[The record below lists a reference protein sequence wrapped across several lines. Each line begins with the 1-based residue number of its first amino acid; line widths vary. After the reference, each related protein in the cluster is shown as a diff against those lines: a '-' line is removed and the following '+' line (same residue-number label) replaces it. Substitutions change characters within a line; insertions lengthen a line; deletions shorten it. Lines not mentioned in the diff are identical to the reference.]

1 MNSPASPPKAGTH
14 LRDAR
19 LNMALTHAPDAHD
32 LPEASTKIAIQN
44 IAIKSIQVSHKYQN
58 SNKFRWWQHLW
69 NSWGRQHSPR
79 GAVLATLLLGGIITL
94 LWHGQE
100 IPGTTPKLTQPEKAQ
115 PAQSRA
121 KAKPTEP
128 ARSEEKLYSAATEA
142 PAAKDISATP
152 LPKALPLPTTPT
164 ASPVAA
170 PTTAAPSVAMRRQSA
185 NDVELPPWN
194 GATVKANGKTVT
206 LSGAQL
212 RPLTNAVTQLIQR
225 SLQVAEGLPPE
236 PATLR
241 MTLLTSTGEQSV
253 LELWPQVLRWQTG
266 GQDAQLRLADEAS
279 AQALRSEA
287 ARLLAP

>member
-32 LPEASTKIAIQN
+32 LPEASTKVAIQN
-44 IAIKSIQVSHKYQN
+44 IAIKSIQASHKYQH

-94 LWHGQE
+94 LWHGQD

-128 ARSEEKLYSAATEA
+128 V
-142 PAAKDISATP
+142 
-152 LPKALPLPTTPT
+152 
-164 ASPVAA
+164 ASPVVA
-170 PTTAAPSVAMRRQSA
+170 PTTAAPTVAMRRQSA
-185 NDVELPPWN
+185 NDVELPPWS
-194 GATVKANGKTVT
+194 GATVMENGKTVT

-225 SLQVAEGLPPE
+225 SLQVAEGVPPE
-236 PATLR
+236 PATLH

-253 LELWPQVLRWQTG
+253 LDLWSQVLRWQTG